1 MFIFFLFLFFFKQLS
16 YNWQRQA
23 FVCLIYKFQQ
33 QEAEGFRCEQGQS
46 CLFPALA
53 QIMMSYLAKLY
64 TANVHLLHSFFMR
77 TSRFCLRL
85 AVLNIFSFLRLKCSE
100 FVLISP
106 TEPCNATKKNV
117 RLSTIKTLFHFFH
130 SFSFKQRTQAATGRC
145 STKKRFSNCAIK
157 PIKKYLQRSS
167 IFD

>member
-117 RLSTIKTLFHFFH
+117 RLTTRKTPHSISFILFLSSSAHR
-130 SFSFKQRTQAATGRC
+130 QRLGGVLQKSC
-145 STKKRFSNCAIK
+145 SAIVLK
-157 PIKKYLQRSS
+157 SIKKYLQKSS
-167 IFD
+167 LFY